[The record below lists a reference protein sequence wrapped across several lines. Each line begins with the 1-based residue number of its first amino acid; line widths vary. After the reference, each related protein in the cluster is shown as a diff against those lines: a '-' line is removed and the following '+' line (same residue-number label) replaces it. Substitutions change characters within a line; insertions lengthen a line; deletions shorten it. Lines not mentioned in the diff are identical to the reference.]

1 VTEQPKTTK
10 ILLVCTGNICRSPLA
25 AALLQRALTE
35 RGVEGMDVSS
45 AGTGAWDGAPVS
57 EGAYL
62 VGLERGLDLSTHR
75 ARLLT
80 RELIE
85 AADLVLTM
93 ARHHR
98 ARVDELG
105 GEGRVFVLG
114 EYAGREGDEAEV
126 SDPFGG
132 DLEVYRDT
140 CVELEALIEAA
151 VQRIVK
157 ELASGNQR

>member
-1 VTEQPKTTK
+1 MTEATNTK
-10 ILLVCTGNICRSPLA
+10 RILLVCTGNICRSPLA
-25 AALLQRALTE
+25 AALLERALTE
-35 RGVEGMDVSS
+35 RGIEGIAVAS

-62 VGLERGLDLSTHR
+62 VGLERKLDLSGHR

-80 RELIE
+80 RELVE
-85 AADLVLTM
+85 SAELVLTM

-114 EYAGREGDEAEV
+114 EYAGREGDEGEV

-132 DLEVYRDT
+132 DLDVYRDT
-140 CVELEALIEAA
+140 CSELETLIQVA
-151 VQRIVK
+151 VERIGKEFTSGSQR
-157 ELASGNQR
+157 